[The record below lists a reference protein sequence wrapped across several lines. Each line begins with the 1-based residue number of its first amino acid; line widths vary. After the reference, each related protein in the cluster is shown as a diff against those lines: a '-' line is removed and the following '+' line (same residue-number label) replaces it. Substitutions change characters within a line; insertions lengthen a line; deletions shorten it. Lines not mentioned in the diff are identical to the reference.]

1 MERWFRI
8 KVIRESFL
16 EKAFESRKHLGET
29 RGRNKCPKER
39 SFWTQSLRRR
49 AHMCNRNMESFW
61 SSLRD
66 YATVTTC
73 NILVDYHY
81 RGLFLTEILSTT
93 SHIFISGPKL
103 KQKFLSG
110 LLEMKKEV
118 VKTCYGSWSLCLH
131 YFHSRFTSQSE
142 SDNQV
147 ATPDVN
153 GAESTVFHRKW
164 SDMEELTIFRKNEIS
179 DKGRVFLRDLS
190 NISGN
195 E

>member
-16 EKAFESRKHLGET
+16 EKAFESRKHLGEA

-49 AHMCNRNMESFW
+49 AHMCDRNMESCR

-110 LLEMKKEV
+110 LLEMKKGWWKHAMALEASAHITSTHV
-118 VKTCYGSWSLCLH
+118 SLVKVSQIIRWPCVTSMGQKVQSSIGNGLIWRSSQ
-131 YFHSRFTSQSE
+131 YFEKMKSVTR
-142 SDNQV
+142 
-147 ATPDVN
+147 
-153 GAESTVFHRKW
+153 
-164 SDMEELTIFRKNEIS
+164 EEF
-179 DKGRVFLRDLS
+179 F
-190 NISGN
+190 
-195 E
+195 